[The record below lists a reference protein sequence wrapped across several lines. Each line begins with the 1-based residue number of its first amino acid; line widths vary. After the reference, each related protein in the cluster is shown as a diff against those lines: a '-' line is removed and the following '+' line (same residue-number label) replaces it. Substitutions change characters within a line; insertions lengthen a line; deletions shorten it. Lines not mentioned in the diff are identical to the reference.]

1 METDCRSM
9 TPFPQQGSQG
19 AVGWLVALTLGA
31 FAGIG
36 LFTFVYA
43 RGASYLTDNPQACVN
58 CHVMNPQYDGWVK
71 SSHRMVAVCNDCHT
85 PEGLVPKYASKA
97 FNGFLHAA
105 AFTTGRFP
113 DEIQI
118 KPHMRAIAE
127 QACVKCHAEIVQA
140 INVSDDRAGQLSCVR
155 CHRNV
160 GHQ

>member
-1 METDCRSM
+1 M
-9 TPFPQQGSQG
+9 TRISSHG
-19 AVGWLVALTLGA
+19 VLGWLVALTLGA

-113 DEIQI
+113 DEIRI
-118 KPHMRAIAE
+118 KPHMLAITERA
-127 QACVKCHAEIVQA
+127 CLKCHAEIVQA

>member
-1 METDCRSM
+1 METNCRRM
-9 TPFPQQGSQG
+9 TPFSQQGLQG
-19 AVGWLVALTLGA
+19 AAGWFFAVTLGC
-31 FAGIG
+31 FVGIG
-36 LFTFVYA
+36 VFTFVYA
-43 RGASYLTDNPQACVN
+43 RGASYLTDDPQACVN
-58 CHVMNPQYDGWVK
+58 CHVMRPQYDGWVK
-71 SSHRMVAVCNDCHT
+71 SSHRMGAVCNDCHT

-105 AFTTGRFP
+105 AFTTGHFP

-118 KPHMRAIAE
+118 KPHMRAITE
-127 QACVKCHAEIVQA
+127 RACLKCHAEIVQA

>member
-1 METDCRSM
+1 METDGGRM
-9 TPFPQQGSQG
+9 TPFSQQTSPG
-19 AVGWLVALTLGA
+19 AAGWVLAAALGCVV
-31 FAGIG
+31 GIG
-36 LFTFVYA
+36 LYTFVYA
-43 RGASYLTDNPQACVN
+43 RGASYLTDDPQACIN

-85 PEGLVPKYASKA
+85 PEGVVPKYASKA

-118 KPHMRAIAE
+118 KPHMRAITE
-127 QACVKCHAEIVQA
+127 RACLKCHAEIVQA

>member
-1 METDCRSM
+1 M
-9 TPFPQQGSQG
+9 TRISSHG
-19 AVGWLVALTLGA
+19 VLGWLVALTLGA

-105 AFTTGRFP
+105 AFTTGHFP
-113 DEIQI
+113 DEIRI
-118 KPHMRAIAE
+118 KPHMLAITERA
-127 QACVKCHAEIVQA
+127 CLKCHAEIVQA

>member
-1 METDCRSM
+1 M
-9 TPFPQQGSQG
+9 TPFPQQGLQG
-19 AVGWLVALTLGA
+19 AAGWLFAVTLGCVV
-31 FAGIG
+31 GIG
-36 LFTFVYA
+36 VFTFVYA
-43 RGASYLTDNPQACVN
+43 RGASYLTDDPQACVN
-58 CHVMNPQYDGWVK
+58 CHVMRPQYGGWVK
-71 SSHRMVAVCNDCHT
+71 SSHRMGAVCNDCHT

-97 FNGFLHAA
+97 YNGFLHAM
-105 AFTTGRFP
+105 AFTTGDFQ

-118 KPHMRAIAE
+118 KPHMLAIAE

>member
-1 METDCRSM
+1 M
-9 TPFPQQGSQG
+9 TPFPQQGSQC

-113 DEIQI
+113 DEIRI
-118 KPHMRAIAE
+118 KPHMLAITERA
-127 QACVKCHAEIVQA
+127 CLKCHAEIAQA
-140 INVSDDRAGQLSCVR
+140 INVSDGRAGQLSCVR

>member
-1 METDCRSM
+1 M
-9 TPFPQQGSQG
+9 TPFPQQGSQC

-113 DEIQI
+113 DEIRI
-118 KPHMRAIAE
+118 KPHMLAITERA
-127 QACVKCHAEIVQA
+127 CLKCHAEIVQA
-140 INVSDDRAGQLSCVR
+140 INVSDGRAGQLSCVR